1 MKAPEDV
8 SLFSLLVFVG
18 PICTRLKGYAA
29 RLRFRAHA
37 HNLRVLLSLVRQ
49 PCEHHE
55 LHRFDGKSTFSLS
68 KMTLTGQCNR
78 VVPAGD
84 SRVQLFR

>member
-1 MKAPEDV
+1 MKVSEDV

-18 PICTRLKGYAA
+18 PVCTRLKGYAA

-55 LHRFDGKSTFSLS
+55 LH
-68 KMTLTGQCNR
+68 
-78 VVPAGD
+78 
-84 SRVQLFR
+84 QLKAINIFFVDDDP